1 MTEVYEV
8 KYINMYTN
16 KMDKAEST
24 VRDIMAMAEVGCDG
38 QQPWDLKVNSNEFYR
53 RLLGQG
59 SIALG
64 ETYVDGLWDCEKIDV
79 FIQKVLRAGL
89 EHKISVLSLLW
100 PVLWSKLT
108 NLQSKKRSYDNVKHH
123 YDIGNELYLL
133 MLDDR
138 LTYTCGYWK
147 DADNLAD
154 AQEAKLDLVCRK
166 LGLEA
171 GMRVLD
177 IGCGWGS
184 FARFAAERYGV
195 NVVGVTV
202 SQEQIDL
209 GRELCTGLDVDL
221 RYQDYRDVEG
231 QFDRVVSLGMFE
243 HVGPKNY
250 RTFMQKVET
259 CLEDDGLFLLHT
271 IGTNTPDL
279 QADPWTVKYIFPGGH
294 LPLQKQIDAASQGIF
309 IMEDWH
315 NFSIDYDPTLMAWM
329 ANIDAARE
337 QLEQL
342 GYGDRFYRMW
352 RFWLLSA
359 AGSARARRNQLWQMV
374 YSKKGLDDGYLS
386 VR

>member
-1 MTEVYEV
+1 
-8 KYINMYTN
+8 
-16 KMDKAEST
+16 MDKAEST
-24 VRDIMAMAEVGCDG
+24 VRDILAMAEVGVDG
-38 QQPWDLKVNSNEFYR
+38 EHPWDLRVANKEFYR

-64 ETYVDGLWDCEKIDV
+64 ETYVDGLWECEQIDV
-79 FIQKVLRAGL
+79 FIYKVLRAGL
-89 EHKISVLSLLW
+89 EHRISVLSLLW
-100 PVLWSKLT
+100 PVLWSKLA
-108 NLQSKKRSYDNVKHH
+108 NLQSRRRAFNIGKHH
-123 YDIGNELYLL
+123 YDIGNELYQR
-133 MLDDR
+133 MLDPR
-138 LTYTCGYWK
+138 MTYTCGYWQE
-147 DADNLAD
+147 ADNLAD

-166 LGLEA
+166 VGLEA

-195 NVVGVTV
+195 KVVGVTV
-202 SQEQIDL
+202 SQEQIDY
-209 GRELCTGLDVDL
+209 GRELCADLDVDL

-231 QFDRVVSLGMFE
+231 RFDRIVSLGMFE
-243 HVGPKNY
+243 HVGAKNY
-250 RTFMQKVET
+250 RTYMQTVER

-279 QADPWTVKYIFPGGH
+279 QADPWTVKYIFPGGM
-294 LPLQKQIDAASQGIF
+294 LPLPKQIDAATQGIF

-315 NFSIDYDPTLMAWM
+315 NFGTDYDPTLMAWM
-329 ANIDAARE
+329 TNIDAGRE

-352 RFWLLSA
+352 RYWLLSA

-374 YSKKGLDDGYLS
+374 YSKKGLDNGYS
-386 VR
+386 PVR